1 MWSSLLPTY
10 SLVGA
15 RLTWEQFFRGRLEE
29 FESYCEPE
37 QDRVKMQFLV
47 RFSEVI
53 GNSGVLQQKIVG
65 SSSKSNVEGIRRP
78 L

>member
-15 RLTWEQFFRGRLEE
+15 GLTWEQFYRGRLEE

-37 QDRVKMQFLV
+37 QDRVKLQFLV
-47 RFSEVI
+47 RFSVMCDR
-53 GNSGVLQQKIVG
+53 K
-65 SSSKSNVEGIRRP
+65 
-78 L
+78 

>member
-10 SLVGA
+10 SLVGPV
-15 RLTWEQFFRGRLEE
+15 LTWEQFYRGRLEE
-29 FESYCEPE
+29 FESDCEPE

-53 GNSGVLQQKIVG
+53 GNSRVLHRQ
-65 SSSKSNVEGIRRP
+65 
-78 L
+78 

>member
-1 MWSSLLPTY
+1 MAVPTTHLLTCWCR
-10 SLVGA
+10 G
-15 RLTWEQFFRGRLEE
+15 TWEQFYRGRLEE

-53 GNSGVLQQKIVG
+53 GIGRVLHRQ
-65 SSSKSNVEGIRRP
+65 
-78 L
+78 

>member
-15 RLTWEQFFRGRLEE
+15 GLTWEQFYRERLED

-37 QDRVKMQFLV
+37 QDRVKLQFLV
-47 RFSEVI
+47 RYSEVI
-53 GNSGVLQQKIVG
+53 GIGRVLHRQ
-65 SSSKSNVEGIRRP
+65 
-78 L
+78 